1 MQTGFIEVL
10 PSEMCERIF
19 WMLTVAGAQSTLRMS
34 LIGARWPWALHTGC
48 GCAGFSMRSRLWD
61 KGLCALMLAL
71 ASTLTAFGAEA
82 AIESQTTSTPPQPLP
97 AAALANAL
105 REGGL
110 VIYFRHTAT
119 DFSRNDSASR
129 GPDDCD
135 NQRPLTEQGR
145 ADARRIGA
153 QVRALQLPVDE
164 VLASPLCRA
173 MDHARQTFARAT
185 ATPALREAVGGD
197 YPGLK
202 LLLAQAPGAGRNR
215 WLFGHGIPFR
225 TVAGSPH
232 LAEGEAVVM
241 RPLGD
246 SWRVV
251 ARIGVGEWGAL
262 PRPDRSAAGNAA
274 ASARQ

>member
-1 MQTGFIEVL
+1 MGTW
-10 PSEMCERIF
+10 R
-19 WMLTVAGAQSTLRMS
+19 
-34 LIGARWPWALHTGC
+34 
-48 GCAGFSMRSRLWD
+48 WD
-61 KGLCALMLAL
+61 KGLRALTLTLTL
-71 ASTLTAFGAEA
+71 ASTLWAFGADA
-82 AIESQTTSTPPQPLP
+82 AISSQASSAPQLPLP
-97 AAALANAL
+97 PAALAQAL
-105 REGGL
+105 RDGGL

-129 GPDDCD
+129 GFDDCD

-164 VLASPLCRA
+164 VLASPMCRT

-185 ATPALREAVGGD
+185 ATPALRDAVAGD

-202 LLLAQAPGAGRNR
+202 LLLAQPTGAGRNR
-215 WLFGHGIPFR
+215 WLFGHGTPFR
-225 TVAGSPH
+225 TVAGPPH
-232 LAEGEAVVM
+232 LSEGEAVVM

-246 SWRVV
+246 SWHVL
-251 ARIGVGEWGAL
+251 ARIGVHEWAAL
-262 PRPDRSAAGNAA
+262 PAAQPVANQGVA